1 LTLDKLRS
9 MLEAGLMKKIG
20 ILFHPQIP
28 AAEALARDLGKSLA
42 HFEASG
48 WLCSAWDE
56 GGAKEK
62 APGTD
67 LILSIGGD
75 GTMLRAARVAAPFSI
90 PILGINLGHLGFMIE
105 LTAEEVWDKIPQLL
119 AGEGWLDER
128 AMLEARL
135 LSREGSFHALNDVV
149 VARGGR
155 ARVIR
160 VQVTIDGE
168 PLTVYKSDGVIVAT
182 ATGSTGYSLAAG
194 GPILH
199 PRAKELLLT
208 PISSHLSLATP
219 LVLSPET
226 VLVLEIRADEQA
238 LLSVDGQIEVKLG
251 DGDLVEVKRSPYV
264 TRLLRT
270 QPPAFFYRTLA
281 ERLGRK

>member
-1 LTLDKLRS
+1 

-20 ILFHPQIP
+20 ILFHPKIP
-28 AAEALARDLGKSLA
+28 AAEALAYDLAKRLA
-42 HFEASG
+42 HFEASA

-62 APGTD
+62 APGTE

-75 GTMLRAARVAAPFSI
+75 GTMLRAARVAAPLSI

-105 LTAEEVWDKIPQLL
+105 LTAEEVWDKMPHLL
-119 AGEGWLDER
+119 AGGGWLDER

-135 LSREGSFHALNDVV
+135 PSQEGSFQALNDVV
-149 VARGGR
+149 VARGAR

-160 VQVTIDGE
+160 VQAAIDGE
-168 PLTVYKSDGVIVAT
+168 PLAVYKCDGVIVAT

-208 PISSHLSLATP
+208 PISAHLSLAAP
-219 LVLSPET
+219 LVFSPET
-226 VLVLEIRADEQA
+226 LLALEVRTEEQA
-238 LLSVDGQIEVKLG
+238 LLSIDGQTEVQLN
-251 DGDLVEVKRSPYV
+251 DGDVVEVRRSPYV

-270 QPPAFFYRTLA
+270 QPPAFFYRTLT
-281 ERLGRK
+281 ERLSGKWGQ